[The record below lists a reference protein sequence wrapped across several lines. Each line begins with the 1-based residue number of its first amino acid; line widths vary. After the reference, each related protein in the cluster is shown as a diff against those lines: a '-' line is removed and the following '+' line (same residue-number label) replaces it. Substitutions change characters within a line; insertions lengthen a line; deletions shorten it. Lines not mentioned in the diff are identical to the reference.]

1 MTTDRLQATGR
12 KIKAAPGFLCMAAL
26 LLAAGLSGCSPL
38 DYLPP
43 EKLPYAKL
51 AVPYSATVL
60 GKSTTLDVLN
70 VARLPAYQFDRRKV
84 EQPLLTQSD
93 TVIAYSARSADGRKT
108 WLNMIVF
115 DEFRMTASRKYFF
128 CIDEHAVVAP
138 TRPKYFLIP
147 PKQGVLF
154 DSEFGID
161 PEVLTTPY
169 ATEEAQK
176 VAILTW
182 LSEQFENDVAALIG
196 GPDDPARGSELIS
209 LSGMMVRQLFT
220 GLLVELDKSPGLA
233 ANLDRKQG
241 VGFPHMSLGEGR
253 IRMAVESNVAAVK
266 IRVNLPMSPLQ
277 EQ

>member
-1 MTTDRLQATGR
+1 MTTERPQMANR
-12 KIKAAPGFLCMAAL
+12 KTEAAPALLCVAAL
-26 LLAAGLSGCSPL
+26 LFAIGLSGCSPL

-51 AVPYSATVL
+51 ALPYSTTVL

-70 VARLPAYQFDRRKV
+70 VARMPEYQFGRDRV

-93 TVIAYSARSADGRKT
+93 TVIAYSAQSADGRKT

-128 CIDEHAVVAP
+128 CIDENAVVSP
-138 TRPKYFLIP
+138 TKPKYLLIP
-147 PKQGVLF
+147 PRKGILF
-154 DSEFGID
+154 DSEFAID

-176 VAILTW
+176 IAILTW
-182 LSEQFENDVAALIG
+182 LSEQFAGDVTALIG
-196 GPDDPARGSELIS
+196 GSDDPARGSELIS
-209 LSGMMVRQLFT
+209 LSAMMVRQVFT

-233 ANLDRKQG
+233 ASLDRKEG
-241 VGFPHMSLGEGR
+241 VAFPHMSLGEGR
-253 IRMAVESNVAAVK
+253 IRMAVDRNVAGVK